1 MSDVTLEQEKVSDS
15 ADDVVVAGAG
25 TSEGADEIALKKRAE
40 TLGMPFIGEAPKKIE
55 RSVIGY
61 IPEDAASKYRMAVY
75 GKSGETLRV
84 AMTDPEDFEALNILR
99 FLAEKEQKSIEIALA
114 PRAVIDE
121 MLKNYTGT
129 DRALKE
135 AILSLK
141 SDDVSTGVSLM
152 TDLESEIETTR
163 QDKEVL
169 QDAPIARLVE
179 SIVKHAIEARASDIH
194 IEPAEENYRVRF
206 RVDGL
211 LHSSLVFP
219 PQIGRA
225 VIARIKILSNLK
237 IDEKRKPQDGR
248 FRAEHEGETVDLRI
262 STLPVVNGEKVVM
275 RILDKKDNIVD
286 FKQMGL
292 WGRTGEVM
300 RKKIADPYG
309 IILMTGP
316 TGSGKSTTLYSF
328 LQILNQDERNII
340 TLEDPVEYSI
350 QGINQS
356 QVKPEIGYTFA
367 NGLRS
372 ILRQDPNVIMVGE
385 IRDSET
391 AELAIHS
398 ALTGHLVLST
408 LHTNNAIG
416 SIPRFVD
423 MGVEPFLI
431 ASAVQVVAAQ
441 RLVRRICP
449 DCREEIDVT
458 PLLRK
463 KLEKIAD
470 EVDPDELKMY
480 GYDSSKG
487 VHLYHGKGCEVC
499 GNTGYKGRS
508 AIYEALELT
517 EEVKRIVID
526 DRANE
531 SKLQEEAKRQK
542 MLTMRQ
548 DGLLKVFCGVT
559 TLAEVERVTDG
570 DVLVDE
576 E

>member
-1 MSDVTLEQEKVSDS
+1 MSDSLPERKESVVSSGDISAAASVTGDS
-15 ADDVVVAGAG
+15 EE
-25 TSEGADEIALKKRAE
+25 TKLKKRAE
-40 TLGMPFIGEAPKKIE
+40 TLGIPFLEVPPKKIE
-55 RSVIGY
+55 RAVIGY
-61 IPEDAASKYRMAVY
+61 IPEDAASKYRMVVY
-75 GKSGETLRV
+75 VKEGDILRV

-99 FLAEKEQKSIEIALA
+99 FLAEKEQKSIEISLA
-114 PRAVIDE
+114 SDASVTE
-121 MLKNYTGT
+121 MLKQYTGT

-135 AILSLK
+135 AIRSLK
-141 SDDVSTGVSLM
+141 SDGNLETGVSL
-152 TDLESEIETTR
+152 TNESESEKESSKEDR
-163 QDKEVL
+163 EVL

-219 PQIGRA
+219 SQIGRA

-248 FRAEHEGETVDLRI
+248 FRAEHEGGAVDLRI

-292 WGRTGEVM
+292 WGRTGEVL
-300 RKKIADPYG
+300 RKKISDPYG

-385 IRDSET
+385 IRDAET

-423 MGVEPFLI
+423 MGIEPFLI

-441 RLVRRICP
+441 RLVRRVCP
-449 DCREEIDVT
+449 DCSEEVEIT
-458 PLLRK
+458 PTLRK
-463 KLEKIAD
+463 RLQQSVESIDLE
-470 EVDPDELKMY
+470 EMERYGHDP
-480 GYDSSKG
+480 SKG
-487 VHLYHGKGCEVC
+487 IHLFQGKGCDSC
-499 GNTGYKGRS
+499 GKTGYKGRI
-508 AIYEALELT
+508 AIYEAFELT

-531 SKLQEEAKRQK
+531 GKLQEEAKRQK

-548 DGLLKVFCGVT
+548 DGVLKAFCGMT
-559 TLAEVERVTDG
+559 TLAEVERVTEG